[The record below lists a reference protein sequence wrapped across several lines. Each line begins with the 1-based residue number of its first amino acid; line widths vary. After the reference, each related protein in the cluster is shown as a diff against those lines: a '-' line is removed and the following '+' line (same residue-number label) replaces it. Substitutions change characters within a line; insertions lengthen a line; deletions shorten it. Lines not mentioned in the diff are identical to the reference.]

1 MLHERSGFKLDNKR
15 TSLKLEI
22 KSLEENIAKGR
33 YEGENLLMARDMLK
47 TKKDEL
53 AGLEAKI
60 AKPVANA
67 PIKGLTKK
75 TTKNIAQMSGG
86 ARV

>member
-1 MLHERSGFKLDNKR
+1 MDNKR

-33 YEGENLLMARDMLK
+33 YEGENLVMARDMLK

-53 AGLEAKI
+53 AGLESKI

-67 PIKGLTKK
+67 PIKGLAKK

-86 ARV
+86 AKL